1 MGLIGYSGR
10 TIQSLTFPLTA
21 TGLSTM
27 ACIPRIADW
36 GGLIIGVPIIEPNTP
51 PLEMVKVPPSMS
63 SIASSFV
70 RAWEETKPGQRNLV
84 GSTIVKWYAE
94 LSQMDTYCCF
104 WGCPSRTDLAVFT
117 SWVPKYFLHC
127 VITSTFWFYQ
137 LISRFCS
144 IFYQCNPLEKSP

>member
-1 MGLIGYSGR
+1 MGLIGQCGR

-36 GGLIIGVPIIEPNTP
+36 GGLMIGVPIIEPNTP

-84 GSTIVKWYAE
+84 DSTIVKWYAE

-104 WGCPSRTDLAVFT
+104 LGCPSETDLTKFT
-117 SWVPKYFLHC
+117 SWVAKCFEFLI
-127 VITSTFWFYQ
+127 VLSKVSFN
-137 LISRFCS
+137 S
-144 IFYQCNPLEKSP
+144 NN

>member
-1 MGLIGYSGR
+1 MGLAGQCGL

-36 GGLIIGVPIIEPNTP
+36 GGLMIGVPIIEPNTP

-70 RAWEETKPGQRNLV
+70 RAWEETKPRQRNLV
-84 GSTIVKWYAE
+84 DSTIVKNNGMQSYLRW
-94 LSQMDTYCCF
+94 T
-104 WGCPSRTDLAVFT
+104 
-117 SWVPKYFLHC
+117 
-127 VITSTFWFYQ
+127 
-137 LISRFCS
+137 LIDASEDVRLL
-144 IFYQCNPLEKSP
+144 QT